1 MEQQA
6 YREQFETEDAHWWFE
21 GRRAVIWALLDRA
34 DLTAPN
40 GGLRILD
47 AGCGTGR
54 NLIEFASL
62 GDARG
67 IDSSPDAI
75 DFCRRRG
82 VMGATEGRLESLPFD
97 DGSFDLI
104 LATDVLEHIEDDQSV
119 MRELRRVAAP
129 GAHLLATVPAY
140 RGCGASTTPPTTISA
155 DTRCAT
161 LRERLRAEGWDAAEW
176 SYFNTALLPPI
187 AAVRT
192 LARRRPPADGRPDL
206 KLTPPMLNRL
216 LGAPMNL
223 EAAMIRRG
231 ARLPAGVSIGLVCR
245 AGPLSAR
252 RQGPA
257 AQAVPAAPP
266 AARPEAGAR
275 GGTAVTA

>member
-1 MEQQA
+1 LEQQA

-21 GRRAVIWALLDRA
+21 GRRAVIWALLHRA
-34 DLTAPN
+34 GLTATG

-54 NLIEFASL
+54 NLIEFGPL

-67 IDSSPDAI
+67 IDSSPEAI

-82 VMGATEGRLESLPFD
+82 VLGATEGRLESLPFD

-104 LATDVLEHIEDDQSV
+104 LATDVLEHIEDDRSV

-129 GAHLLATVPAY
+129 GACLLATVPAY
-140 RGCGASTTPPTTISA
+140 RWLWSQHDDAHHHF
-155 DTRCAT
+155 RRYT
-161 LRERLRAEGWDAAEW
+161 LRDLRKRLRAHGWETVEW

-192 LARRRPPADGRPDL
+192 LGRRRPPSDGRPDL
-206 KLTPPMLNRL
+206 KLTPPALNRL
-216 LGAPMNL
+216 LLGPMTL

-231 ARLPAGVSIGLVCR
+231 ARLPAGVSIGLVCQ
-245 AGPLSAR
+245 AGPVTAR
-252 RQGPA
+252 RSAPA
-257 AQAVPAAPP
+257 AQASRVAPQAAH
-266 AARPEAGAR
+266 PEAGAHGAPR
-275 GGTAVTA
+275 

>member
-34 DLTAPN
+34 GLAASA

-54 NLIEFASL
+54 NLIEFGPL

-67 IDSSPDAI
+67 IDSSPEAI
-75 DFCRRRG
+75 EFCRRRG
-82 VMGATEGRLESLPFD
+82 VLGATEGRLESLPFD

-129 GAHLLATVPAY
+129 GACLLATVPAY
-140 RGCGASTTPPTTISA
+140 RWLWSQHDDAHHHF
-155 DTRCAT
+155 RRYT
-161 LRERLRAEGWDAAEW
+161 LRDQQYVVQQAPQIRTGNRCSRFRRLPDPLSG
-176 SYFNTALLPPI
+176 FVLLP
-187 AAVRT
+187 
-192 LARRRPPADGRPDL
+192 RP
-206 KLTPPMLNRL
+206 
-216 LGAPMNL
+216 
-223 EAAMIRRG
+223 
-231 ARLPAGVSIGLVCR
+231 
-245 AGPLSAR
+245 
-252 RQGPA
+252 
-257 AQAVPAAPP
+257 
-266 AARPEAGAR
+266 
-275 GGTAVTA
+275 